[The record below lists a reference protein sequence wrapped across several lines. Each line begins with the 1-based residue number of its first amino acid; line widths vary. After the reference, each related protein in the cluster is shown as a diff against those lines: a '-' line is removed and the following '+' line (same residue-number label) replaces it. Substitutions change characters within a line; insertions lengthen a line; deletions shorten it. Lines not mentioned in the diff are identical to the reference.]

1 TSVSDGCATIYSE
14 FITTQKTSF
23 SYADAK
29 DCYESFP
36 FDKDV
41 ASKTIDTL
49 TGLIGGFYSFL
60 DKAKEP
66 PQHGFDFRSM
76 DLIAE
81 LELFRNKSYTTLY
94 DFTNDVKHLIYD
106 LKDAHTG
113 FGSDCFMTFLF
124 YANITFYSVV
134 DNGVQKIKVFDD
146 TIDRSNN
153 DCEVTH
159 IDGQQAFNVISD
171 YAKNSVF
178 MSRDPSVRFNIAL
191 DRTYV
196 SFAKRTELPIKP
208 DIICTLKCN
217 NTNEFNIKRNWTAF
231 ASSRILNKFNDSKSY
246 FDNICNPTKGSKQPA
261 SSSFGLRKIAK
272 TFNVV
277 NGILA
282 ERDQSV
288 TIIRTVDEFVG
299 FYKVQDFGVVKIVTE
314 FPAAISD
321 ALLANVTQGLKD
333 LNALLMNVTQGFKD
347 LANTGV
353 KKVVLD
359 LSDNIGG
366 LLYVI
371 LFFNLL
377 LFPNIYPTFDFDIR
391 VTEQMKLA
399 ITEQFKLA
407 TLNNIFDMSYYV
419 NSKTRANFTSADDFI
434 GNNIYTRGCVMGNYS
449 NKHVVSDSSLN
460 EIIQFIQNLTTP
472 LPWKPEDYIIL
483 TNGLC
488 GSACAFIAEHAVEY
502 NNVTTV
508 AVGGIASNPRLSYAS
523 FPGGA
528 VINSTQIFDSLEKLG
543 LLNNTLIPKPFP
555 LTGTFVNFPMDEV
568 YSKINPDEILEFSYR
583 PAKFRLFYDEQNIR
597 NISILWSQAAALI
610 GSK

>member
-1 TSVSDGCATIYSE
+1 MNFNVVLFAFLFVSTVNVQAYVISRQTSVSDGCATIYSE

-94 DFTNDVKHLIYD
+94 DFT
-106 LKDAHTG
+106 
-113 FGSDCFMTFLF
+113 
-124 YANITFYSVV
+124 
-134 DNGVQKIKVFDD
+134 KIKVFDD

-191 DRTYV
+191 DRAYV

-288 TIIRTVDEFVG
+288 TIIRTVDEFVS

-377 LFPNIYPTFDFDIR
+377 LFPNTYPTFDFDIR

-508 AVGGIASNPRLSYAS
+508 AVGGIASNPLLSYAS

-597 NISILWSQAAALI
+597 NNSILWSQAAALI

>member
-1 TSVSDGCATIYSE
+1 TSVSDGCARIYNE
-14 FITTQKTSF
+14 FTTTKKTNF

-66 PQHGFDFRSM
+66 PQPGFDFRSM
-76 DLIAE
+76 DLMAE
-81 LELFRNKSYTTLY
+81 LDLFRNKSYTTLH
-94 DFTNDVKHLIYD
+94 DFTIDIQHLIND
-106 LKDAHTG
+106 LKDAHMD
-113 FGSDCFMTFLF
+113 FGLDCFMTFAF
-124 YANITFYSVV
+124 YAEITFYSVV
-134 DNGVQKIKVFDD
+134 DNGVQKIKVFADD
-146 TIDRSNN
+146 IDRSNN

-171 YAKNSVF
+171 YAKNSVS

-191 DRTYV
+191 DLTSEPV
-196 SFAKRTELPIKP
+196 SFAIRTELPTKP
-208 DIICTLKCN
+208 DITYTLKCN
-217 NTNEFNIKRNWTAF
+217 NTNEFNVKRNWTAF
-231 ASSRILNKFNDSKSY
+231 TSSTILNKFNDSKSY
-246 FDNICNPTKGSKQPA
+246 FDNICNPTKGSKQSA

-272 TFNVV
+272 TFNAV

-282 ERDQSV
+282 KRDQNV
-288 TIIRTVDEFVG
+288 TIIRTVNKFVN

-314 FPAAISD
+314 LPAGLSYAM
-321 ALLANVTQGLKD
+321 LA
-333 LNALLMNVTQGFKD
+333 NVTQGFKD

-353 KKVVLD
+353 KKIVLD
-359 LSDNIGG
+359 LSDNLGG
-366 LLYVI
+366 ALIVI

-377 LFPNIYPTFDFDIR
+377 LFPNTYPTFDFDIR
-391 VTEQMKLA
+391 ISEQMKLA

-407 TLNNIFDMSYYV
+407 TLNNTFDMSVYV

-434 GNNIYTRGCVMGNYS
+434 GNNIYTRGGVMGNYS
-449 NKHVVSDSSLN
+449 NKYVVSDSSLN

-502 NNVTTV
+502 NNVSTV
-508 AVGGIASNPRLSYAS
+508 AVGGIASNPLLSYAS

-528 VINSTQIFDSLEKLG
+528 VKTSTQIFDSLEKLG
-543 LLNNTLIPKPFP
+543 LLNNTLMPKPFP
-555 LTGTFVNFPMDEV
+555 LTGTYVKFPMNEV
-568 YSKINPDEILEFSYR
+568 YSKLNSDEILEFSYR
-583 PAKFRLFYDEQNIR
+583 PAKFRLFYDEKNVR
-597 NISILWSQAAALI
+597 DISILWSQAAALI